1 MLLALVIAI
10 DTSKVFEVF
19 NQGIDMMA
27 TAMAVSNSTII
38 IFALLFIA
46 IGYMS
51 YIMMVFA
58 GISLGQSHNSNKLVF
73 SVVWSIGLYYASQI
87 ISVIFLGIM
96 ALSNPGFIDALNQDM
111 PTPDIMKQ
119 IIMFSFVSSL
129 SLMVIYYI
137 ISHNRLKHLSLQ

>member
-1 MLLALVIAI
+1 
-10 DTSKVFEVF
+10 
-19 NQGIDMMA
+19 
-27 TAMAVSNSTII
+27 
-38 IFALLFIA
+38 
-46 IGYMS
+46 
-51 YIMMVFA
+51 
-58 GISLGQSHNSNKLVF
+58 
-73 SVVWSIGLYYASQI
+73 
-87 ISVIFLGIM
+87 M